1 MCVVQA
7 INFLDPTELFKGE
20 HEETMPRVEV
30 ALKIV
35 RAFRQCYM
43 EHRARLPTYFDMVR
57 ENLGTDDPLDDGS
70 TPQDGADTEEAGTS
84 SGGAGVKKKKLIYW
98 EFSPQ
103 LVFCRYDKFIAR
115 LELIMVSNI
124 SRNNV
129 LPRLMYD
136 IN

>member
-70 TPQDGADTEEAGTS
+70 TPQDGAETEEAGTS
-84 SGGAGVKKKKLIYW
+84 SGAGVKKKKLIYW

-129 LPRLMYD
+129 RITQAD
-136 IN
+136 V